1 MHHTIYAAFDDLR
14 DEPISGNVYTP
25 SCGTR
30 IEESEEAV
38 YTIEGD
44 NPLSARAEI
53 GHEIQMEFAEGER
66 LAEREIVQITT
77 RSVMSSGPDGSTFI
91 LRNKLTTKLNGSVF
105 FEQEWDDKV
114 NR

>member
-1 MHHTIYAAFDDLR
+1 M
-14 DEPISGNVYTP
+14 
-25 SCGTR
+25 
-30 IEESEEAV
+30 

-44 NPLSARAEI
+44 DPLSARAEI

-66 LAEREIVQITT
+66 AAKREIVQISTL
-77 RSVMSSGPDGSTFI
+77 SEMSSSPDGNGFV

-105 FEQEWDDKV
+105 FEREWDDTV

>member
-1 MHHTIYAAFDDLR
+1 MHQKSARINLCDKSIT
-14 DEPISGNVYTP
+14 GNVYTP

-53 GHEIQMEFAEGER
+53 GHEIQMEFGEGER
-66 LAEREIVQITT
+66 AAAEEGENIQILTT
-77 RSVMSSGPDGSTFI
+77 SEMSSSPDGNNFI

-105 FEQEWDDKV
+105 FEREWDDKV

>member
-1 MHHTIYAAFDDLR
+1 M
-14 DEPISGNVYTP
+14 
-25 SCGTR
+25 
-30 IEESEEAV
+30 

-44 NPLSARAEI
+44 DPLSARAEI

-66 LAEREIVQITT
+66 AAKRKIVQISTL
-77 RSVMSSGPDGSTFI
+77 SEMSSSPDGNGFV

-105 FEQEWDDKV
+105 FEREWDDKV